1 MTGSCARGGYALSIL
16 SDTNKGCTVATQAL
30 TLDAT
35 NAEVAKLAEH
45 LDTALQSGHDCVNL
59 TISCDVDGQTSLTT
73 TTVIFGVLGVLL
85 AVAVLLLAAL
95 FAVRRVLLFRQLR
108 ARRAADLET
117 QVRSAIRMIRSF
129 SYPAVFVRG
138 TDFVKLGKL
147 TMHEELRD
155 AGLLVTRDTLDKMD
169 RDHILF
175 FSHQYT
181 THCFSP
187 VSSPL

>member
-1 MTGSCARGGYALSIL
+1 
-16 SDTNKGCTVATQAL
+16 
-30 TLDAT
+30 
-35 NAEVAKLAEH
+35 
-45 LDTALQSGHDCVNL
+45 
-59 TISCDVDGQTSLTT
+59 
-73 TTVIFGVLGVLL
+73 
-85 AVAVLLLAAL
+85 
-95 FAVRRVLLFRQLR
+95 
-108 ARRAADLET
+108 
-117 QVRSAIRMIRSF
+117 MIRSF

-181 THCFSP
+181 TRCFSP